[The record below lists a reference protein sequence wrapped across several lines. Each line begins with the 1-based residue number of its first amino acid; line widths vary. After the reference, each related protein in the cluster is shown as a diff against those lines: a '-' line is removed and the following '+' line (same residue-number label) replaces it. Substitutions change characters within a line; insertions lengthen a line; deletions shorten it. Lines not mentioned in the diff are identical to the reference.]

1 MYRSGATLTAIA
13 REFDC
18 TPSAISYIVRKAEAA
33 GTREEQ
39 ETGTETAAVVEA
51 PAEPVRETV
60 APVDD
65 APRQPRL
72 EMPAQEARPERPQG
86 DRPPRAER
94 STDRTAERSAERTT
108 DRSEGQDRN
117 PAERMNAERVNG
129 ERSYGDRQQG
139 ERSQVER
146 PRDRQPREAR
156 FQGGDRQG
164 GERQGGDR
172 NQGQGGDQRRTM
184 QLQGRDRNQG
194 RNQGERFDRDRN
206 QGRNQGERGQGE
218 RGQGERGQGDRN
230 QAPRGFA
237 DRGQVESFDPDVQIG
252 EFIDRERP
260 YPYHRQQ
267 RNAARIEAQETPAE
281 PADTRMATAAQ
292 TCAELYRTWKANPA
306 EAGIQGLDDALHEL
320 RRVIARMEIEMSASR
335 REEQRPIP
343 IPSYRTNQPSP
354 QQPRG

>member
-33 GTREEQ
+33 GAREDQ
-39 ETGTETAAVVEA
+39 ETGAETAATVEA
-51 PAEPVRETV
+51 PAQPAPARETA
-60 APVDD
+60 APAEE
-65 APRQPRL
+65 APHQPRL
-72 EMPAQEARPERPQG
+72 EMPLQEARPERPQG
-86 DRPPRAER
+86 DRPQRAER
-94 STDRTAERSAERTT
+94 AAERTAERA
-108 DRSEGQDRN
+108 EGQDRSQ
-117 PAERMNAERVNG
+117 ERPAERVNG
-129 ERSYGDRQQG
+129 ERPYGDRQQG
-139 ERSQVER
+139 DR
-146 PRDRQPREAR
+146 PRDRQQGEAR
-156 FQGGDRQG
+156 FQGPRQG
-164 GERQGGDR
+164 GERQGGER
-172 NQGQGGDQRRTM
+172 QGGDQRRTM

-194 RNQGERFDRDRN
+194 RNQGERPERGDRQQGRN
-206 QGRNQGERGQGE
+206 SAERNQGERNQGE
-218 RGQGERGQGDRN
+218 RNQGDRT

-237 DRGQVESFDPDVQIG
+237 DRGQVETFDPDVQIG

-267 RNAARIEAQETPAE
+267 RNAARIEAQETPSE

-306 EAGIQGLDDALHEL
+306 DAGIQGLDDALHEL

-343 IPSYRTNQPSP
+343 IPSYRTNQQPP